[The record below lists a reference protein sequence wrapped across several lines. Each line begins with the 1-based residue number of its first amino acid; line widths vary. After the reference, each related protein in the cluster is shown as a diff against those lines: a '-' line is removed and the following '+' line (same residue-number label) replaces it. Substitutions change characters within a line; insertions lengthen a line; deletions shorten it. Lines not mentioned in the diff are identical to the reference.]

1 MTVLAPAFPAPFP
14 SSVKTL
20 RFYATGT
27 ATANFVDNSMA
38 FHRVD
43 PASLSIPEQGWSGN
57 ISIRAVTA
65 NVEYSFDGT
74 TVHGLVLAG
83 TQTIYQHR
91 YEGGIAIRGVG
102 ATFYVEAW

>member
-27 ATANFVDNSMA
+27 GTANFADNELP
-38 FHRVD
+38 FDRVD
-43 PASLSIPEQGWSGN
+43 PASPTVPEQGWSGN
-57 ISIRAVTA
+57 IAIRAVGA

-74 TVHGLVLAG
+74 NVHGLVLSG